1 MVPMSDFRLRPATES
16 DRTYLERLFHLASV
30 WGDETQTPKE
40 GFAEDM
46 GRYVDAWTPEQGG
59 IIAISPHRVPAG
71 GLWLRSGT
79 DRRPPYG
86 FVAEDIPELA
96 IAVEGAFG
104 GRGLGRELLT
114 AALDL
119 AQEQGHR
126 GLSLAVDYGNDRARA
141 IYEKIGFE
149 VAEER
154 PEMSTTTM
162 VTYF

>member
-1 MVPMSDFRLRPATES
+1 MVPMSDFHLRPATES
-16 DRTYLERLFHLASV
+16 DRTYLERLFHLADV
-30 WGDETQTPKE
+30 WGDESQAPGE
-40 GFAEDM
+40 GYADDLAM
-46 GRYVDAWTPEQGG
+46 YVDAWTPDQGG
-59 IIAISPHRVPAG
+59 IIAYQQRVPAG

-96 IAVEGAFG
+96 IAVEAAFG
-104 GRGLGRELLT
+104 GLGLGRELLN

-119 AQEQGHR
+119 ARKQGR
-126 GLSLAVDYGNDRARA
+126 QGLSLAVDEGNERARRL
-141 IYEKIGFE
+141 YEKIGFE

-154 PEMSTTTM
+154 PELHTTTM